1 MIDKIKNRPYYVLLV
16 ALAVFG
22 IMLVTLSKDENVAEG
37 HDENVNLFSESEY
50 ERALE
55 SRLEGLIEKI
65 DGVGSVSVM
74 ITLSGSAK
82 YTYAQN
88 TSEDVDADGD
98 IKKEVS
104 IVMSNKK
111 SNVKEAI
118 VSGYTL
124 PEIKGAAVV
133 CEKKLS
139 AEILKKVI
147 GTVSASLGITT
158 DKIYVTN

>member
-74 ITLSGSAK
+74 IKHIAPMMIQVLTLS
-82 YTYAQN
+82 
-88 TSEDVDADGD
+88 VRC
-98 IKKEVS
+98 I
-104 IVMSNKK
+104 
-111 SNVKEAI
+111 
-118 VSGYTL
+118 
-124 PEIKGAAVV
+124 
-133 CEKKLS
+133 
-139 AEILKKVI
+139 
-147 GTVSASLGITT
+147 IT
-158 DKIYVTN
+158 

>member
-1 MIDKIKNRPYYVLLV
+1 MMDKLKGRPYYILIAVLFMF
-16 ALAVFG
+16 ALLLIGLSGRKDGDQADSTKTYGFDESDYEK
-22 IMLVTLSKDENVAEG
+22 TLEA
-37 HDENVNLFSESEY
+37 
-50 ERALE
+50 
-55 SRLEGLIEKI
+55 RLGELIEKI
-65 DGVGSVSVM
+65 DGVGNVNVM
-74 ITLSGSAK
+74 ITLEGSAQ

-88 TSEDVDADGD
+88 TSEDVDRDGD
-98 IKKEVS
+98 VKKEVS
-104 IVMSNKK
+104 IVLSNKK

-139 AEILKKVI
+139 ADLLKKVI
-147 GTVSASLGITT
+147 GTVSASLGIST